1 MKLVKNVAV
10 WSFDNISIFSN
21 GGHLAWR
28 SDCQIQF

>member
-10 WSFDNISIFSN
+10 WSFDISIFSN